1 MADGAEFKV
10 YTQRFIMEK
19 IAYYLGQYHSLE
31 ENNAFWGEG
40 FTEWHNVAK
49 ARPLFPS
56 HRQPV
61 LPGKLGFYDLRNNDT
76 IEEQVAL
83 ADSFGVTAFCHWHYW
98 FGGKRVL
105 YRPFDSMLKI
115 QNSPV
120 DRKSVV

>member
-115 QNSPV
+115 QNSQIGRAHV
-120 DRKSVV
+120 